1 MDIPSFYTDID
12 QGIADIR
19 EIARHFVGKYKV
31 RNEPC
36 LSIKNQYYVKF
47 LKA

>member
-31 RNEPC
+31 IWQRPHDW
-36 LSIKNQYYVKF
+36 
-47 LKA
+47 